1 MKIVLVT
8 PAPAAE
14 TSGNSVTANRWQ
26 NILRTLG
33 HQVSITTEWSD
44 EHCDAL
50 IALHARRSHSS
61 VESFRKAHP
70 DRPLI
75 VALAGTDLY
84 SDLPDNSEALHSLS
98 IATRVVVL
106 QSAALDQLDDIT
118 RAKTRIIYQ
127 SAVPPAYRPKPAD
140 DRFDVCVLSHLR
152 EVKDPLRAAFASRL
166 LPEASKIRI
175 VHAGRA
181 LDPKWMEAARQQER
195 ENSRYRWIDEQSH
208 EAGLQLLSRCRLL
221 VLSSTM
227 EGGANAIAEAVVCGI
242 PILCS
247 DIPGNVG
254 MLDRK
259 YPGFFRTGDTE
270 QLSAMLYRAEIDA
283 DFLGRLADFIHALQE
298 RFAPEREVACWS
310 HLLQLTLSKSEPGG
324 SG

>member
-8 PAPAAE
+8 PAPPTE
-14 TSGNSVTANRWQ
+14 TLGNSVTANRWE

-44 EHCDAL
+44 EDCDAL

-61 VESFRKAHP
+61 VERFWRAHP

-75 VALAGTDLY
+75 VALTGTDLY
-84 SDLPDNSEALHSLS
+84 SDLPANSEALHSLS

-106 QSAALDQLDDIT
+106 QSAALEQLDDIT
-118 RAKTRIIYQ
+118 RAKTYIIYQ

-152 EVKDPLRAAFASRL
+152 EVKDPLRAALASRL
-166 LPEASKIRI
+166 LPDASKIRI

-195 ENSRYRWIDEQSH
+195 ENSRYRWIGEQSH

-221 VLSSTM
+221 VLSSTV

-242 PILCS
+242 PVLCS

-259 YPGFFRTGDTE
+259 YPGFFRTRDTE
-270 QLSAMLYRAEIDA
+270 QLSTMLYRAEIDA
-283 DFLGRLADFIHALQE
+283 DFLGRLADFIHTLQG
-298 RFAPEREVACWS
+298 RFAPEREAACW
-310 HLLQLTLSKSEPGG
+310 HDLLRLTLSKSEVGG
-324 SG
+324 NG